1 MYCKKANPPKTMFQF
16 DSKLSFYIP
25 VVFPKHAKKYFIQ
38 EAFENYHIG
47 SIKHIEL
54 TRCKEHYKAYIYFD
68 WIENEMTRGIQ
79 KQILGKNKQT
89 FFTFNPTIKNGYWI
103 VRKNVENKKTIESL
117 MKEVRSVKL
126 SLLEKDKEL
135 EEKDILLEKK
145 EKVIKYL
152 REEND
157 EDVEFF
163 ENKIS

>member
-47 SIKHIEL
+47 SIKHIDL

-103 VRKNVENKKTIESL
+103 VRKNVENKKTIDSL

-157 EDVEFF
+157 IVPF
-163 ENKIS
+163 